1 MFKFYYIITYPL
13 TLIAL
18 ALILLY
24 KATLSKLIG
33 KNCNSIPTCSSFA
46 FAVIKYYGAVWGC
59 LLALKRLLRC
69 HKIKGEY
76 DLPQPNLLGNYK
88 WKC

>member
-1 MFKFYYIITYPL
+1 MFKLYYLLTYPL
-13 TLIAL
+13 TFIAL
-18 ALILLY
+18 TLILLY

-33 KNCNSIPTCSSFA
+33 KGCNSIPTCSSFA
-46 FAVIKYYGAVWGC
+46 YAVIVNYGAVWGGI
-59 LLALKRLLRC
+59 LALKRLLRC